1 MGVEILQ
8 VDLARLEVDAVVHAG
23 NRALTQV
30 GSPDD
35 TLLKA
40 GGAGLREACRKL
52 GGCEV
57 GEAKL
62 TLGHDLPARYVIH
75 TVGPV
80 WKGGQHDEAELLRRC
95 YSECL
100 RLAEEAGCESV
111 AFPAI
116 STGLFGFPREQAA
129 QIALDVVGSSALR
142 VLLVADSTVAERHL
156 RDAAQRR

>member
-1 MGVEILQ
+1 MSVEIRQ
-8 VDLARLEVDAVVHAG
+8 ADLARLEVDAVVHAG
-23 NRALTQV
+23 NRSLTQA

-40 GGAGLREACRKL
+40 GGAGLREACRRL

-80 WKGGQHDEAELLRRC
+80 WKGGTHHEAKLLKRC

-129 QIALDVVGSSALR
+129 QIAAGVVSTSALR
-142 VLLVADSTVAERHL
+142 VILVADNSVTERHL
-156 RDAAQRR
+156 RAAVQHR